1 MKTLDQLR
9 SLSPVE
15 LQSELVAGQKNYAME
30 RLKSE
35 AERSRD
41 SFCLRK
47 HRRYVARIK
56 TLLTA
61 ISNKSEA

>member
-9 SLSPVE
+9 ALTQPE
-15 LQSELVAGQKNYAME
+15 LQTELVAGQKNYAVE

-61 ISNKSEA
+61 IANKSEA